1 MKVLVKHALL
11 KPLLAWAQR
20 GLFAGAIASLG
31 YCAFVRFD
39 TWTFQR
45 QQSEALEGLLR
56 EASDAKN
63 APVAAA
69 STSASAAARLAGLA
83 REIGPAGLLGRI
95 EIPRL
100 GVSVV
105 VVEGTGDVTLRRAAG
120 HIDGTGLPGQIGN
133 VGIAAHRDTFFR
145 PLQNIQNDDLITLA
159 TSRGEYRYRV
169 VSTKVVSPD
178 DVGVLDPDG
187 NEILTLVTC
196 YPFNF
201 VGAAPDRFIVRAA
214 RVI

>member
-1 MKVLVKHALL
+1 MRVLVKNAWL
-11 KPLLAWAQR
+11 KPVLAWAQR
-20 GLFAGAIASLG
+20 GLFAGAIALLG
-31 YCAFVRFD
+31 YYGFVRFD
-39 TWTFQR
+39 TWTFQH
-45 QQSEALEGLLR
+45 QQNQALERLLHGGG
-56 EASDAKN
+56 AQK

-69 STSASAAARLAGLA
+69 STPASAAARLVGLA
-83 REIGPAGLLGRI
+83 PEIGPNGLLGRI

-105 VVEGTGDVTLRRAAG
+105 VVEGTGNVTLRQAAG
-120 HIDGTGLPGQIGN
+120 HIEGTALPGQLGN

-145 PLQNIQNDDLITLA
+145 PLRNIQNNDLITLA
-159 TSRGEYRYRV
+159 TAQGEYRYRV
-169 VSTKVVSPD
+169 VSTQVVNPD
-178 DVGVLDPDG
+178 DVAVLDPDG

-201 VGAAPDRFIVRAA
+201 VGAAPERFIVRAA